1 MLGQKGRRVS
11 YYKVTCIEEERLAW
25 MFCLNITSKPFD
37 PKVLWN
43 VHCGS
48 INLKQLPFEALNKKE
63 IKTRLQRMKMLHYY
77 RCFFSWLTFGVL
89 GRLRKTPPYN
99 IYWNVCIRRTNHVFC
114 GECFLSL
121 HKPSML
127 NNATAPQLPNPLWQ
141 RYATGLRNLLFPTS
155 AFTSP
160 GQNSKHFLIVQRSN
174 TY

>member
-1 MLGQKGRRVS
+1 
-11 YYKVTCIEEERLAW
+11 

-37 PKVLWN
+37 PIVLWN
-43 VHCGS
+43 VQWQ
-48 INLKQLPFEALNKKE
+48 NQLNKKE

-99 IYWNVCIRRTNHVFC
+99 IYWNACSQCIRRTNHVFC

-141 RYATGLRNLLFPTS
+141 RYATGLRNLLFPAS

-160 GQNSKHFLIVQRSN
+160 GQNSKHFLILQRSN
-174 TY
+174 TRNTNLVHITKSYR